1 MNNLSTK
8 WTKTMKTNVTNTA
21 SINFHSRKS
30 TRLLYFT
37 YDFISDHINIDNY
50 CYLLSFCKTK
60 RYSVKWKIMNFKKF
74 VLKIVIVIIS
84 MT

>member
-37 YDFISDHINIDNY
+37 YGFISDHINIDNY
-50 CYLLSFCKTK
+50 CYLLLFCKTK
-60 RYSVKWKIMNFKKF
+60 RYSVKWKIMNFEKF